1 VSILKNVLIILRGS
15 LAAQAISFATLPLLA
30 RLYTPEVFGRY
41 QIFLLVLS
49 FLVLSASLRYEVPIL
64 NADTDSRAFSLAKLC
79 LIINVG
85 TSALTLAACG
95 ALYFLAPELIAKL
108 GATLWLLPAALLAG
122 GVFQT
127 VTYLLLRSH
136 ALRETA
142 SAKAVQALGY
152 SAIAAGLGSLRVTN
166 FGLVIADV
174 AAKVLAVGF
183 VLNRMVREDDR
194 YRLWRKQEHAYRP
207 LLARYRDY
215 PLVSLPGSLLNNLG
229 GTLTPLLL
237 FGLFGAATAG
247 QYALVERCLAMPVA
261 VIGQAASQAYLASF
275 SASLRSSPA
284 DTVDLFRKV
293 LATLLKVGVLPAI
306 VIMIFGREIFELVF
320 GSTWSTAGR
329 FAQSMAPMLLA
340 AFLVGPVD
348 MSLQMLNKQRL
359 NFLWHLLRLILVA
372 GGWTAVA
379 VYQLSAVTAVKLYAG
394 VSIVAY
400 LTLLFLI
407 HRNVVGD
414 MSLRSARR

>member
-1 VSILKNVLIILRGS
+1 M
-15 LAAQAISFATLPLLA
+15 
-30 RLYTPEVFGRY
+30 
-41 QIFLLVLS
+41 
-49 FLVLSASLRYEVPIL
+49 
-64 NADTDSRAFSLAKLC
+64 
-79 LIINVG
+79 
-85 TSALTLAACG
+85 
-95 ALYFLAPELIAKL
+95 
-108 GATLWLLPAALLAG
+108 
-122 GVFQT
+122 FQT
-127 VTYLLLRSH
+127 ATYLLLRSH
-136 ALRETA
+136 ALQESA
-142 SAKAVQALGY
+142 AAKAVQALGY
-152 SAIAAGLGSLRVTN
+152 SAIASGLGWLRVTSL
-166 FGLVIADV
+166 GLVLADV

-183 VLNRMVREDDR
+183 VLHKMVRKDDR
-194 YRLWRKQEHAYRP
+194 YRLWRKSEHSYRP

-215 PLVSLPGSLLNNLG
+215 PLVTLPGSLLNNLG
-229 GTLTPLLL
+229 GALTPLLM
-237 FGLFGAATAG
+237 FGLFGG
-247 QYALVERCLAMPVA
+247 LRQVMYSLVERCLAMPVA

-275 SASLRSSPA
+275 SASLRSSRA

-340 AFLVGPVD
+340 AFLVGPGD

-359 NFLWHLLRLILVA
+359 NFLWHVLRLTLVA
-372 GGWTAVA
+372 GGWSAVA